1 FSFQTNSL
9 LRLSLSHQD
18 FKLPRLHVIGTQSP
32 PPAHHSRRKHPTHYQ
47 AQHRRRRPRP
57 IEAVLQRSLSEP
69 YLRKEEDSGSES
81 SSAVSDGKGGLMIR
95 GRTCKELVGSTS
107 RAAIGEN
114 DAKVVV
120 TVDVEGSPGPIRT
133 MVKLGS
139 SVDDMINLVIDKYR
153 EEGRSPRL
161 DVKSASCYNLH
172 LSHFSLECLDR
183 FNAIGESGSRSF
195 YLRKSGGMSAADQLE
210 ALASSLQAP
219 SALAVKGTSHEFS
232 LPAAFLLGY
241 LTQKMAKLLREMRKL
256 WKIFGCLPCG

>member
-1 FSFQTNSL
+1 MSSEASL
-9 LRLSLSHQD
+9 RRR
-18 FKLPRLHVIGTQSP
+18 PT
-32 PPAHHSRRKHPTHYQ
+32 PAHHSRRKQATHYQ

-57 IEAVLQRSLSEP
+57 IEVVLHRSLSEP

-95 GRTCKELVGSTS
+95 GRTCEELVGSS
-107 RAAIGEN
+107 YRAAIGEGCQN

-133 MVKLGS
+133 MIKLGS
-139 SVDDMINLVIDKYR
+139 SVDDMIKLVIDKYG

-161 DVKSASCYNLH
+161 DGKSASCYDLH

-183 FNAIGESGSRSF
+183 SNAIGESGSRSF

-210 ALASSLQAP
+210 AAASSPQAP

-232 LPAAFLLGY
+232 LPVAFLPGY
-241 LTQKMAKLLREMRKL
+241 LTQKMAKLMRKMHKL